1 MNVTDLKEKEPVEN
15 KKIGPLVQMLK
26 TLDDKGLLQECMQHY
41 IDIQTSYDNQNEER
55 RGSKEISGQLYNG
68 QRKKSSKML
77 PNLIDS
83 SH

>member
-1 MNVTDLKEKEPVEN
+1 
-15 KKIGPLVQMLK
+15 MLK

-41 IDIQTSYDNQNEER
+41 IDIQTSYDNQNQER
-55 RGSKEISGQLYNG
+55 HGKKEISGVLYNG
-68 QRKKSSKML
+68 ERKNSLKML